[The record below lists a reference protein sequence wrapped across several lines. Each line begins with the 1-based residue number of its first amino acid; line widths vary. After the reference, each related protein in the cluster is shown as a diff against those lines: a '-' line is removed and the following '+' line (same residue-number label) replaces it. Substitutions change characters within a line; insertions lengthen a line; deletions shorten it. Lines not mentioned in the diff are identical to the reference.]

1 MIVNGFIRKI
11 NAGLYDV
18 FAEGKNYLC
27 VARGKLRLNDES
39 PRVGD
44 YVTIDVISAS
54 HPSIQTILPRTN
66 QLIRPAIANVD
77 QVVVV
82 TSLIEPEVDHS
93 LLLRFIMLAQV
104 ANIPVIVVFNKAD
117 LPNYPQ
123 DQFEVF
129 KAQLDKHHIQA
140 ILTSSVTEEGMPLI
154 LSLLASKRSVFTGQS
169 GVGKT
174 SLLNKINPNL
184 TRQTGAISKALGR
197 GKHITRFSE
206 FVPIGD
212 GWVADTP
219 GFSSIEFNIDPQTLA
234 QRFLGFADYVPHCKF
249 RGCLHHHEP
258 QCAVKKAVENGIIEA
273 DDYQVY
279 LDLLDEVQNKKETY

>member
-1 MIVNGFIRKI
+1 MIKNGFIRKI
-11 NAGLYDV
+11 NAGQFDV

-27 VARGKLRLNDES
+27 VARGKLRLNDDS

-44 YVTIDVISAS
+44 YVTIDVISSS
-54 HPSIQTILPRTN
+54 HPSIQTIAPRTN

-77 QVVVV
+77 QVVVI

-104 ANIPVIVVFNKAD
+104 ASIPVIVVFNKAD

-123 DQFEVF
+123 EQFGKF
-129 KAQLDKHHIQA
+129 KQQLEKHHIVS
-140 ILTSSVTEEGMPLI
+140 ILASSVTEEGIPQI
-154 LSLLASKRSVFTGQS
+154 LTLLAHKRSVFTGQS

-174 SLLNKINPNL
+174 SLLNKINPHL

-197 GKHITRFSE
+197 GKLITRFSE

-219 GFSSIEFNIDPQTLA
+219 GFSSIEFNVDAETVA
-234 QRFLGFADYVPHCKF
+234 QRFLGFADYVPSCKF

-258 QCAVKKAVENGIIEA
+258 QCAVKKAVDDGIIELA
-273 DDYQVY
+273 DYQVY
-279 LDLLDEVQNKKETY
+279 LDLLEEVQNQKETY